1 MLACP
6 VDAGRCALLRT
17 EIDHDIMFLHDDLDR
32 QFMKEALSLAREAT
46 LIGEVPIAALLVQD
60 GLVIARAHNLRETN
74 QDPTAHAELLAI
86 REAARQTNSWRLTE
100 STLYVTLEPCTM
112 CIGAIVLARIPRL
125 VFGALDPK
133 AGACG
138 SIMDIPPEPKLNH
151 HVDVVGGLCAE
162 ESQALLQE
170 FFRGLRR
177 EAAQRKS
184 G

>member
-1 MLACP
+1 MP
-6 VDAGRCALLRT
+6 VDTGRSAPTLAG
-17 EIDHDIMFLHDDLDR
+17 IHHDTMPLPDEVDR
-32 QFMKEALSLAREAT
+32 QFMQEALSLARKAT
-46 LIGEVPIAALLVQD
+46 LIGEVPIAALLVRD
-60 GLVIARAHNLRETN
+60 GVVIARAHNLRETD
-74 QDPTAHAELLAI
+74 QDPTAHAELLVI

-138 SIMDIPPEPKLNH
+138 SIMDIPSEPRLNH
-151 HVDVVGGLCAE
+151 RVDVVGGLCAE
-162 ESQALLQE
+162 ESQALLQD
-170 FFRGLRR
+170 FFRGLRK
-177 EAAQRKS
+177 EAAQKKS

>member
-1 MLACP
+1 
-6 VDAGRCALLRT
+6 
-17 EIDHDIMFLHDDLDR
+17 
-32 QFMKEALSLAREAT
+32 
-46 LIGEVPIAALLVQD
+46 
-60 GLVIARAHNLRETN
+60 
-74 QDPTAHAELLAI
+74 
-86 REAARQTNSWRLTE
+86 
-100 STLYVTLEPCTM
+100 M

-151 HVDVVGGLCAE
+151 RVNVVGGLCAE

-177 EAAQRKS
+177 DAAQKKS